1 MSDGSLIRAAGV
13 VLLREGSSGE
23 EFALVHRPGRQDWS
37 LPKGKVEEGEHV
49 LYAAMRECDE
59 ETGFWPLLQAP
70 LPQQAYSVGGRPKIV
85 NYWRARVREENGFA
99 PDDEVDEVLWL
110 PIAAAAEHLTYP
122 SEADLV
128 VRAARLPDTTPFILL
143 RHTQALKRAQF
154 DGKDDAE
161 RPLSGKGRS
170 QAKDLVPILDAYGVE
185 DVRSSPSRRCHQTV
199 NKFAKGLG
207 IGVAHED
214 AITEEAHREDPE
226 AADARI
232 TQLAGDPR
240 PMVVCSHRPVL
251 ATIVPAAARALGV
264 SLDND
269 RWQEELDPKLP
280 PGGFIVFHREQ
291 SPDGTL
297 RVIEVERHE
306 LRSS

>member
-1 MSDGSLIRAAGV
+1 MSSNTAIRAAGV
-13 VLLREGSSGE
+13 VLLREGPEGE
-23 EFALVHRPGRQDWS
+23 EFALVHRPGRRDWS

-49 LYAAMRECDE
+49 LHAAMRECDE
-59 ETGFWPLLQAP
+59 ETGFWPLLQSP
-70 LPQQAYSVGGRPKIV
+70 LPLQSYSVDGRPKIV
-85 NYWRARVREENGFA
+85 HYWRARVREENGFA

-110 PIAAAAEHLTYP
+110 PVSDAAERLTYP
-122 SEADLV
+122 SEVDLV
-128 VRAARLPDTTPFILL
+128 TRAAQLPDTSPLILL
-143 RHTQALKRAQF
+143 RHTQALKRSQF

-170 QAKDLVPILDAYGVE
+170 QAKGLVPILDAYGVE

-199 NKFAKGLG
+199 NRFAKALG
-207 IGVAHED
+207 VDVVHEE
-214 AITEEAHREDPE
+214 AVTEEAHREDPE
-226 AADARI
+226 AADARM

-251 ATIVPAAARALGV
+251 ATIAPAAARALGITP
-264 SLDND
+264 DGE
-269 RWQEELDPKLP
+269 RWHAELDPKLP

-297 RVIEVERHE
+297 RVVEVERHE
-306 LRSS
+306 LRPS

>member
-1 MSDGSLIRAAGV
+1 MTGNSLIRAAGV
-13 VLLREGSSGE
+13 VLLREGPSGE
-23 EFALVHRPGRQDWS
+23 EFALVHRPGRRDWS

-59 ETGFWPLLQAP
+59 ETGFWPLLQSP
-70 LPQQAYSVGGRPKIV
+70 LPLQSYSVGGRPKIV
-85 NYWRARVREENGFA
+85 HYWRARVREENGFA

-110 PIAAAAEHLTYP
+110 PVTAAADRLTYP
-122 SEADLV
+122 SEVDLV
-128 VRAARLPDTTPFILL
+128 TRAARLPDTTPFILL

-154 DGKDDAE
+154 DGRDDTE

-170 QAKDLVPILDAYGVE
+170 QAKDLVPILDAYGV
-185 DVRSSPSRRCHQTV
+185 DDIRSSPSRRCHQTV

-207 IGVAHED
+207 MGVVHEE
-214 AITEEAHREDPE
+214 ALTEEAHREDPG

-232 TQLAGDPR
+232 AHLAREPQ

-251 ATIVPAAARALGV
+251 ATIVTSAAQALGIAP
-264 SLDND
+264 DND
-269 RWQEELDPKLP
+269 RWHAELDPKLP
-280 PGGFIVFHREQ
+280 PGGFIVFHREAAA
-291 SPDGTL
+291 DGSMT
-297 RVIEVERHE
+297 VVEVERHQ